1 VYHADGFASVI
12 VFRAQRRTYGRSSLA
27 ADPVVDQFPVSP
39 QRLSS
44 GRTSTLKLSLRGCD
58 PMLFLANGRIRL
70 TATELNGIRSANAR
84 QGHVVDQIRT
94 RDELLAAVIDGLSP
108 ELVADLLAL
117 MRTGSTRLT
126 QQDATLPNLAPA
138 GATSVEE

>member
-1 VYHADGFASVI
+1 LYFAHSAVHTDDRLWLPI
-12 VFRAQRRTYGRSSLA
+12 LSSITFLLRRNGLSKERSS
-27 ADPVVDQFPVSP
+27 V
-39 QRLSS
+39 
-44 GRTSTLKLSLRGCD
+44 LKLSMRGCD
-58 PMLFLANGRIRL
+58 LMFFLSNGHIRL
-70 TATELNGIRSANAR
+70 TASELNGIRSANAR

-108 ELVADLLAL
+108 ELVVDLLAF

-126 QQDATLPNLAPA
+126 QQDATLPYVARA